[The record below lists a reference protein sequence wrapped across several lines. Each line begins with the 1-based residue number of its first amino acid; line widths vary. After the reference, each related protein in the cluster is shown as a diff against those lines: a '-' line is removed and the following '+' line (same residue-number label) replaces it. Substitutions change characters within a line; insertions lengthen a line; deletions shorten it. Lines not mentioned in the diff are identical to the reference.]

1 LILLA
6 FSLFLWYTFYSKLR
20 SKNVANSSKDIQL
33 IELKDMISGLNT
45 TIKTLAEALN
55 KQQAEND
62 NLKAELAWFRQK
74 YFGASSERRMNDVAG
89 QLTLFDNLIEDEKPV
104 ELIEPE
110 VLPAPKKSRKKK
122 PTLAEQFKD
131 IPTRQ
136 INVDTLTKEEKT
148 CPICGT
154 QMIPIGTE
162 LIRSEIVY
170 TPPKLERIEY
180 MATTY
185 SCPEC
190 KDTEEPQF
198 IKDNGTPA
206 LIPGSY
212 VSESLL
218 AYIIYRKYGLYI
230 PLYRQEQDF
239 QQMNAPIGRTSM
251 AHWIIIVGN
260 EYIRPLYDYFHRELL
275 KRRFLMMDETP
286 IQVLKEEDRRAQ
298 TKSYLWVVRTGEDG
312 LNPIILYNYTPT
324 RAGENIK
331 QFLKGMEPGFYLM
344 ADAYQG
350 YNKVNEARRCCCFAH
365 IRRYLLEAI
374 PKGHEKDYS
383 HPAVQGVLYCN
394 KLFEYER
401 VYKEKGLSYKQ
412 IGNRRLKD
420 QRPVVEGFLAWANQV
435 NPGENSKLKKAIT
448 YIKNRRDFLMT
459 YLEDGRCSLSNNL
472 SENSI
477 RPVTVG
483 RKNWLFSDT
492 PEGATANS
500 LYLTIIEM
508 AKAYDLNLYEYLK
521 FLLEN
526 RPSEGMSDEEIA
538 KLAPWNETVQKLC
551 KNKME

>member
-1 LILLA
+1 M
-6 FSLFLWYTFYSKLR
+6 
-20 SKNVANSSKDIQL
+20 ANSSKDIQL
-33 IELKDMISGLNT
+33 IELKDMISQLNT
-45 TIKTLAEALN
+45 TIKTLTEALN

-74 YFGASSERRMNDVAG
+74 YFGASSERRMDNVVG
-89 QLTLFDNLIEDEKPV
+89 QLSLFDNLTEDEKPV

-110 VLPAPKKSRKKK
+110 VVPIPKKPRKKK
-122 PTLAEQFKD
+122 PTLTEQFKD

-136 INVDTLTKEEKT
+136 VNVDTLTEEDKA
-148 CPICGT
+148 CPICQT
-154 QMIPIGTE
+154 QMVPIGIE

-180 MATTY
+180 IATTY

-190 KDTEEPQF
+190 KDTEETQF
-198 IKDNGTPA
+198 IKDNGIPA

-239 QQMNAPIGRTSM
+239 LQMKAPIGRTSM
-251 AHWIIIVGN
+251 AHWIITVGI
-260 EYIRPLYDYFHRELL
+260 EYIQPLYDYFHRELL

-286 IQVLKEEDRRAQ
+286 IQVLKEENRRAQ

-324 RAGENIK
+324 RAGENAE
-331 QFLKGMEPGFYLM
+331 QFLKGIEPGFYLM

-350 YNKVNEARRCCCFAH
+350 YNKVKETKRCCCFAH

-383 HPAVQGVLYCN
+383 HPAVQGVMYCN

-401 VYKEKGLSYKQ
+401 TYKEKGHSYKQ

-420 QRPVVEGFLAWANQV
+420 QKPVVEGFLAWINQV
-435 NPGENSKLKKAIT
+435 APGDNAKLKKAIT
-448 YIKNRRDFLMT
+448 YIKNRQDFLMT

-472 SENSI
+472 SENAI

-508 AKAYDLNLYEYLK
+508 AKAYDLNIYEYMN
-521 FLLEN
+521 FLLKN
-526 RPSEGMSDEEIA
+526 RPSKNMTDDELA
-538 KLAPWNETVQKLC
+538 KLAPWNETVQELC
-551 KNKME
+551 KNKMK

>member
-1 LILLA
+1 M
-6 FSLFLWYTFYSKLR
+6 
-20 SKNVANSSKDIQL
+20 ANSSKDIQL
-33 IELKDMISGLNT
+33 IELKDMIAQLNT
-45 TIKTLAEALN
+45 TIKTLTETMN
-55 KQQAEND
+55 RQQAEND

-74 YFGASSERRMNDVAG
+74 YFGTSSERRIVDVAG
-89 QLTLFDNLIEDEKPV
+89 QLNLFDTPGEDEKPV

-110 VLPAPKKSRKKK
+110 VIPAPKKSRKKK

-136 INVDTLTKEEKT
+136 VKVDTLTEEEKA

-154 QMIPIGTE
+154 QMVPIGTE

-185 SCPEC
+185 SCQEC
-190 KDTEEPQF
+190 KQTEETPF
-198 IKDNGTPA
+198 IKDNGTLA

-239 QQMNAPIGRTSM
+239 LQMNAPISRTSM
-251 AHWIIIVGN
+251 AHWIITASMD
-260 EYIRPLYDYFHRELL
+260 YILPMYDYFHRELL

-298 TKSYLWVVRTGEDG
+298 TKSYLWVVRTGEDE

-324 RAGENIK
+324 RAGENAK
-331 QFLKGMEPGFYLM
+331 QFLKGIEPGFYLM

-350 YNKVNEARRCCCFAH
+350 YNKVNETKRCCCFAH

-374 PKGHEKDYS
+374 PKGHEKDYT

-401 VYKEKGLSYKQ
+401 TYKEKGLSYKQ

-420 QRPVVEGFLAWANQV
+420 QKPIVEGFLAWVNQV
-435 NPGENSKLKKAIT
+435 TPGDSAKLKKAIT
-448 YIKNRRDFLMT
+448 YIKNRREFLMT

-472 SENSI
+472 SENAI

-500 LYLTIIEM
+500 LYLTIVEM
-508 AKAYDLNLYEYLK
+508 AKVYGLNLYKYLK
-521 FLLEN
+521 LLLE
-526 RPSEGMSDEEIA
+526 RRLSKDMSDNDLA
-538 KLAPWNETVQKLC
+538 KLAPWDETIQELC
-551 KNKME
+551 KIKME